1 MPNLIVSA
9 VSTFDNK
16 GLKKGKKEISTF
28 EKQIKSFA
36 KVFGAAFSV
45 SALTNYSKKAVQAFM
60 ADEKAAKSLEQQLKN
75 TGYQF
80 SAPGVE
86 MYIAN
91 LQKTTGV
98 LDDELRPALQQLLTV
113 TGSITKSQDALSTA
127 LNISAATGKSLSE
140 VSSALTRGYAG
151 NTTGL
156 SRLGAGLSK
165 TLLKTGDMDAIMAEL
180 NKKFAGQSAARL
192 DTYAGKMD
200 LLTASAENAK
210 EIIGKGLLDSLVL
223 LSKDKSIATTAT
235 AMEDLA
241 TEISNAT
248 LGMADLIAK
257 TRELLN
263 IKSSGDEKGM
273 SALSFVP
280 VIGGLLDYLGSRG
293 AKLQTTPLPFNKQ
306 RSAGRIDAKRFQ
318 TEDKLAKAK
327 ALELLLLQKKNA
339 IENKNVEELKKK
351 FDLERIGINAA
362 LNNATDEETKLR
374 LKSQLAILDNNEAL
388 AKKYLAELEATEQLR
403 KLAEQAKLAGMSLED
418 FALFK
423 VKTLNTKIDDYL
435 QNTALEMV
443 RALNAQIA
451 AFIASLGGVK
461 TPTST
466 AAPTYSYAL
475 STAQATNEKIA
486 AFQKDVAIESTR
498 ELNSRIN
505 EFLSQNNAQRSSSQ
519 TPMDIRLT
527 VDAGGDRLSQ
537 AIAESI
543 QVATRSGYSTVPN
556 GFIV

>member
-1 MPNLIVSA
+1 MEAL
-9 VSTFDNK
+9 
-16 GLKKGKKEISTF
+16 GK
-28 EKQIKSFA
+28 Q
-36 KVFGAAFSV
+36 
-45 SALTNYSKKAVQAFM
+45 
-60 ADEKAAKSLEQQLKN
+60 
-75 TGYQF
+75 TGYT
-80 SAPGVE
+80 
-86 MYIAN
+86 I
-91 LQKTTGV
+91 
-98 LDDELRPALQQLLTV
+98 
-113 TGSITKSQDALSTA
+113 
-127 LNISAATGKSLSE
+127 
-140 VSSALTRGYAG
+140 
-151 NTTGL
+151 TGL
-156 SRLGAGLSK
+156 G
-165 TLLKTGDMDAIMAEL
+165 
-180 NKKFAGQSAARL
+180 
-192 DTYAGKMD
+192 
-200 LLTASAENAK
+200 
-210 EIIGKGLLDSLVL
+210 V
-223 LSKDKSIATTAT
+223 
-235 AMEDLA
+235 
-241 TEISNAT
+241 
-248 LGMADLIAK
+248 LIAK
-257 TRELLN
+257 LGDIPGIGLIGKAFYETSALGLLARLGKENTPARELPAN
-263 IKSSGDEKGM
+263 E
-273 SALSFVP
+273 
-280 VIGGLLDYLGSRG
+280 
-293 AKLQTTPLPFNKQ
+293 Q

-327 ALELLLLQKKNA
+327 AAELALLLKKNA
-339 IENKNVEELKKK
+339 IENKNLEELKKK

-374 LKSQLAILDNNEAL
+374 LKSQLAIIDNNEAL
-388 AKKYLAELEATEQLR
+388 AKKYLAELEATEALR

-423 VKTLNTKIDDYL
+423 VKSLNTKIDDYL

-505 EFLSQNNAQRSSSQ
+505 EFLSQNNAQRSSLQ
-519 TPMDIRLT
+519 TPMDIRVT

>member
-1 MPNLIVSA
+1 
-9 VSTFDNK
+9 
-16 GLKKGKKEISTF
+16 
-28 EKQIKSFA
+28 
-36 KVFGAAFSV
+36 
-45 SALTNYSKKAVQAFM
+45 
-60 ADEKAAKSLEQQLKN
+60 
-75 TGYQF
+75 
-80 SAPGVE
+80 

-98 LDDELRPALQQLLTV
+98 LDDQLRPAFQQLLTV
-113 TGSITKSQDALSTA
+113 TGSLTTSQDALNTA
-127 LNISAATGKSLSE
+127 LNVSAATGKSLTE
-140 VSSALTRGYAG
+140 VTSALSRGYAG

-156 SRLGAGLSK
+156 SRLGAGLNK
-165 TLLKTGDMDAIMAEL
+165 ALLKTGDMDKIMAEL

-200 LLTASAENAK
+200 LLTAASADAQ
-210 EIIGKGLLDSLVL
+210 EIIGKSLLDALTRL
-223 LSKDKSIATTAT
+223 GDDNSIASATKSMENFATAT
-235 AMEDLA
+235 SEVITGLSVIISKLKLIGNVPGVDAEILKNLPYVGPALRAIQGLRTVGRENTPSQFNTVARPSVAEIGTQLKLLKAKKDELA
-241 TEISNAT
+241 
-248 LGMADLIAK
+248 
-257 TRELLN
+257 LLN
-263 IKSSGDEKGM
+263 
-273 SALSFVP
+273 
-280 VIGGLLDYLGSRG
+280 
-293 AKLQTTPLPFNKQ
+293 
-306 RSAGRIDAKRFQ
+306 
-318 TEDKLAKAK
+318 
-327 ALELLLLQKKNA
+327 KKNA

-388 AKKYLAELEATEQLR
+388 AKKYLAELEATEALR

-423 VKTLNTKIDDYL
+423 VKSLNTKIDDYL

-461 TPTST
+461 TPTPT

-486 AFQKDVAIESTR
+486 AFENKVAMESTQD
-498 ELNSRIN
+498 LNSRIN
-505 EFLSQNNAQRSSSQ
+505 QFLSQNAQRTTAQ
-519 TPMDIRLT
+519 APMDIRLT
-527 VDAGGDRLSQ
+527 IDGGSDKLSQ